1 MNTFASSQIVAA
13 GSTAFL
19 FTGVGIVIVAVLL
32 GTFWFG
38 SRRAARKPTPPREP
52 QPRSD
57 SWQTPDASQTSSKR
71 SDPETGA

>member
-1 MNTFASSQIVAA
+1 MNTFASSQVLAA

-38 SRRAARKPTPPREP
+38 SRRAARKPMPPREP
-52 QPRSD
+52 QPRSE
-57 SWQTPDASQTSSKR
+57 SWQTPDAAHTSAQR
-71 SDPETGA
+71 SDPEDRA